1 MIPDEVKEITAYIK
15 EILEVVAI
23 IIALIET
30 VRKK

>member
-15 EILEVVAI
+15 EILEIAAI
-23 IIALIET
+23 IITLIET

>member
-15 EILEVVAI
+15 EILEITAI
-23 IIALIET
+23 IITLIET